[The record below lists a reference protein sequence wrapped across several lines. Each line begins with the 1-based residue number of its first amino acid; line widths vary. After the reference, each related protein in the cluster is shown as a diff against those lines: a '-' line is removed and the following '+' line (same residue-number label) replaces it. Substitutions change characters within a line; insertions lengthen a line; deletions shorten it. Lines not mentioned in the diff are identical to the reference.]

1 MNQLY
6 NIIYESNNGKYR
18 RIIFIDSNIN
28 IFLNIE
34 G

>member
-18 RIIFIDSNIN
+18 CIIFIDSNIN